1 MYAPLPFPMRKVL
14 AFLFFFSLVAALST
28 RAASLDAL
36 FARERLWSTSPA
48 EFEQLEAAQPFRWTS
63 QAKDSARAGEMEL
76 NLFGLPLIEAVA
88 RFREDRLVEFT
99 AVIYARGD
107 AGSIS
112 REQFERIVKKSIDA
126 VSEFTKT
133 KFAPRGKDASNAVK
147 AEGVTW
153 RSPVGNFLLEYSFT
167 KEVKSRDIPFRAE
180 FVRLEVTSPQR
191 TVSLLTSA
199 TATTPGRFT
208 GASNLKRDMASG
220 DVRIDSIPMVD
231 QGQKGYCAVA
241 CTERVM
247 RYYGVQVDANELAQV
262 ANSDAEKGT
271 SADAMFD
278 AIKKLG
284 ARLRV
289 RVRPIEQP
297 SVREIISLIGDYNRA
312 AKKGDRAPQIPDP
325 GHMIDLGAVYRQ
337 MQFEVL
343 RDVRTKNKSDVGR
356 FQRAVQASIDK
367 GEPLLWSV
375 ILGFVP
381 ETPALPQAS
390 GGHMRLIT
398 GYNNKTQEI
407 MYSDSWGA
415 GHELKRM
422 SLADAWTITTGL
434 TSIQPM

>member
-1 MYAPLPFPMRKVL
+1 MRKVL
-14 AFLFFFSLVAALST
+14 AVLLLLVAALPAGAVT
-28 RAASLDAL
+28 LDAL

-48 EFEQLEAAQPFRWTS
+48 EFEQLEAARAFRWTS
-63 QAKDSARAGEMEL
+63 QVKDSARAGEMEL
-76 NLFGLPLIEAVA
+76 DLFGLPIVEAVA
-88 RFREDRLVEFT
+88 RFREDRLVELT

-107 AGSIS
+107 AGSVS

-126 VSEFTKT
+126 VSEFTGA
-133 KFAPRGKDASNAVK
+133 KFTPRGKDAGNAVK
-147 AEGVTW
+147 AEGVMW
-153 RSPVGNFLLEYSFT
+153 RTPQGNFLLEYSFT
-167 KEVKSRDIPFRAE
+167 REVKSRDIPFRAE
-180 FVRLEVTSPQR
+180 FVRLEVTSPQQ
-191 TVSLLTSA
+191 TLNLLT
-199 TATTPGRFT
+199 TARTTTPGRFT

-220 DVRIDSIPMVD
+220 DVLINGIPMVD

-247 RYYGVQVDANELAQV
+247 RYYGVQVDANEIAQI
-262 ANSDAEKGT
+262 ANSDAERGT

-312 AKKGDRAPQIPDP
+312 AKKGDRAPQIADP
-325 GHMIDLGAVYRQ
+325 GHMIDVGAVYRQ
-337 MQFEVL
+337 MQVEVL
-343 RDVRTKNKSDVGR
+343 RDVRTKNKSDVSR
-356 FQRAVQASIDK
+356 FQRAVQGSIDK

-390 GGHMRLIT
+390 GGHMRLII
-398 GYNNKTQEI
+398 GYNNKTQQI
-407 MYSDSWGA
+407 MYTDSWGA

-422 SLADAWTITTGL
+422 SLEDAWTITTGL